1 MRLPLTSRLSEKK
14 ADVAEPTNLR
24 NAMKARMRTTE
35 KLLTDVIDEDD
46 DDADD
51 DDDAVGED
59 DETEAMIEG
68 RLWRF

>member
-35 KLLTDVIDEDD
+35 KLRTDVIDEGG
-46 DDADD
+46 DADD
-51 DDDAVGED
+51 DDDAVDED

>member
-35 KLLTDVIDEDD
+35 KLRTDVIDDG

-51 DDDAVGED
+51 DDDAVDED
-59 DETEAMIEG
+59 DETEAMVEG